1 MNAHEYKLIQQ
12 IFTMSEESLLRTL
25 PKVLRKFYKKENLRY
40 SDQFIYAQGL
50 IPITLVAHL
59 DTVHK
64 RLPQPLFHDPK
75 EKVLFSPNGLG
86 ADDRAGVFAILS
98 LLEKG
103 YLPSIIFCA
112 QEERGGI
119 GAISF
124 TKKFSKP
131 ATPTNF
137 LIELDRQGYTDSVYY
152 DLNNPKFEEYIN
164 QYGFHTEFGTFS
176 DISIIAPAWKL
187 PAVNLSIG
195 YFNEHTLGEYL
206 KYEFMFET
214 ISKVEKI
221 LDAETNANHTFEY
234 IEDTAY
240 RWNSFVS
247 IAKDNVNY
255 CCCSSCNDTYPEEI
269 MLPVKE
275 YDYTF
280 FICPNCIN
288 DNVSWCSKCGEPFL
302 NEPDNPRTLCHNCKE
317 ELRDELNGK
326 TKCSD

>member
-25 PKVLRKFYKKENLRY
+25 PKVLRKFYKKENVRY
-40 SDQFIYAQGL
+40 SEHFIYAQGL

-103 YLPSIIFCA
+103 FLPSIIFCS

-119 GAISF
+119 GAAAF
-124 TKKFSKP
+124 AKKFPKP

-137 LIELDRQGYTDSVYY
+137 LIELDRQGQNDSVYY

-187 PAVNLSIG
+187 PAVNLSVG
-195 YFNEHTLGEYL
+195 YFNEHTLGE
-206 KYEFMFET
+206 
-214 ISKVEKI
+214 
-221 LDAETNANHTFEY
+221 
-234 IEDTAY
+234 
-240 RWNSFVS
+240 
-247 IAKDNVNY
+247 
-255 CCCSSCNDTYPEEI
+255 
-269 MLPVKE
+269 
-275 YDYTF
+275 
-280 FICPNCIN
+280 
-288 DNVSWCSKCGEPFL
+288 
-302 NEPDNPRTLCHNCKE
+302 
-317 ELRDELNGK
+317 
-326 TKCSD
+326 